1 VSPAGSATRRRSAG
15 RVAPPAWRDED
26 GLAGAEALIFGVL
39 IFVVGT
45 LLVVNAWGVIDAK
58 MAASASAREA
68 TRVLVEAPEGA
79 DRLGIADQVVRAT
92 LVGHGKDPARLVGA
106 PDVQGAIARCAR
118 IRVDVRYLVPT
129 ITLPWI
135 GGLGSGRLEV
145 RGSHTEVVDPFRS
158 GLSGEASCAF

>member
-1 VSPAGSATRRRSAG
+1 MTAR
-15 RVAPPAWRDED
+15 APRPAWSEED
-26 GLAGAEALIFGVL
+26 GLGGAEALIFGVL

-79 DRLGIADQVVRAT
+79 PVTAIARQVVTET
-92 LVGHGKDPARLVGA
+92 LAGHGKDPARLVGA
-106 PDVQGAIARCAR
+106 PTVDGAIARCAR
-118 IRVDVRYLVPT
+118 IRVDVRYRVPT
-129 ITLPWI
+129 ITVPWI
-135 GGLGSGRLEV
+135 GGLGSGQLEV

-158 GLSGEASCAF
+158 GLGGEAACAF